1 MHFSYSA
8 KQQLASDL
16 SKDITKR
23 YCLQIKKKKD
33 SGGGNGAAHSLQNKS
48 EQVVV
53 SRSAANLLNMLHKD
67 RLSLGETQLNWSH
80 YL

>member
-1 MHFSYSA
+1 MHFSYRA

-23 YCLQIKKKKD
+23 YCLQIKKKIQRE
-33 SGGGNGAAHSLQNKS
+33 NGAVHSLQNKS